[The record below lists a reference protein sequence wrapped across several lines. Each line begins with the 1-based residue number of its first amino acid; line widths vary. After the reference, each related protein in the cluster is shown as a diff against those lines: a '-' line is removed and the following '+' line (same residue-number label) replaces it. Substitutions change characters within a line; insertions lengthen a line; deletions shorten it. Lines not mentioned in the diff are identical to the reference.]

1 MAGVTS
7 TNRAATT
14 DADLSATEV
23 CDDAVLRRRL
33 QAGDG
38 PAYEMLVRQH
48 GGRMLAIARRFFS
61 GEQDAADAVQD
72 AFLAAFKSIATF
84 KGDSQLGTWLHRIV
98 VNCCLM
104 RRRSQDRHPT
114 VAIDSLLPS
123 FDETSHHRQPV
134 QSFRNSPSDALAA
147 KELRNQVQEQI
158 DLLPAPYREVLILRD
173 IEEIDTDTAAAILG
187 VSPGVI
193 KTRLH
198 RARQALR
205 TLLEP
210 ILGSRSSARMI
221 DRRANDRRAIVLS
234 VRSPEFAEFRCNR
247 FRRDSSK

>member
-1 MAGVTS
+1 MAGGTS
-7 TNRAATT
+7 ANRTATI

-23 CDDAVLRRRL
+23 YDDAALRRRL

-38 PAYEMLVRQH
+38 AAYESLVRQH
-48 GGRMLAIARRFFS
+48 GGRMLATARRFCR

-72 AFLAAFKSIATF
+72 AFLAAFKGIATF

-98 VNCCLM
+98 VNVCLM

-114 VAIDSLLPS
+114 VAIESLLPE
-123 FDETSHHRQPV
+123 FDATGHHRQSMK
-134 QSFRNSPSDALAA
+134 SFRCSPNDVLATE
-147 KELRNQVQEQI
+147 ELRQQVRGCI
-158 DLLPAPYREVLILRD
+158 DRLPAPYREVLTLRD
-173 IEEIDTDTAAAILG
+173 IEEFDTDTTAAALG
-187 VSPGVI
+187 VLPGVV

-210 ILGSRSSARMI
+210 I
-221 DRRANDRRAIVLS
+221 
-234 VRSPEFAEFRCNR
+234 FQ
-247 FRRDSSK
+247 